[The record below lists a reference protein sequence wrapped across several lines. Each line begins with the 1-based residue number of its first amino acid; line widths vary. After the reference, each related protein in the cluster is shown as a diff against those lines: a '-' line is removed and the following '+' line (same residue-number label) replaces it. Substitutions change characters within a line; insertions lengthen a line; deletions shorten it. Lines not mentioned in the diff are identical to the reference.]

1 MKTKN
6 QKTIL
11 IGLSGGVDSS
21 VSAALLKQQGYE
33 VIGVTMKLWSKNSI
47 AKRQK
52 VGCYGS
58 ESENNVLE
66 AKKAAQILGISHIVV
81 DVSKEFEKYVLTYF
95 KKEYLAGRTPNP
107 CVKCNQKIKFGYV
120 IKKIS
125 DMGVKFD
132 FFATGHYARIKY
144 DKNKKRYLLLKG
156 LDNKKDQSYFLYQ
169 LSQKQLSKTIFP
181 LGSYRKEQVKKL
193 AKKFGLGEFANKAES
208 QDFGAGEYANII
220 GKEGKRQGK
229 IIDTNDKVLG
239 SHNGL
244 VNFTIGQR
252 KGINIGGLKEPYYV
266 IGLNGCR
273 NEVIVGK
280 KQEAFSKDF
289 KIKQINW
296 IAFLKLQKTISAK
309 VKIRSA
315 ADLMDCKIIPQGK
328 NIIVRLVKPAFAITK
343 GQSAVFYL
351 GDIVLGGGIIE

>member
-1 MKTKN
+1 MKTKT

-66 AKKAAQILGISHIVV
+66 AKKVAEILGIPHFVV

-144 DKNKKRYLLLKG
+144 NKNKKRYFLLKG
-156 LDNKKDQSYFLYQ
+156 LDSKKDQSYFLYQ

-181 LGSYRKEQVKKL
+181 LGDYKKEQVRKL
-193 AKKFGLGEFANKAES
+193 AKEFGLGEFANKTES
-208 QDFGAGEYANII
+208 QDFGNGEYAHII
-220 GKEGKRQGK
+220 GSEGERKGK
-229 IIDTNDKVLG
+229 IIDINSKVLG

-244 VNFTIGQR
+244 ANFTIGQR
-252 KGINIGGLKEPYYV
+252 KGLNIGGLKEPYYV
-266 IGLNGCR
+266 IALNGCR

-280 KQEAFSKDF
+280 KEEAFSNDF

-296 IAFLKLQKTISAK
+296 IAFLRLQKTISAK
-309 VKIRSA
+309 VKIRSTA
-315 ADLMDCKIIPQGK
+315 ELVSCKIIPQEK
-328 NIIVRLVKPAFAITK
+328 SIFVRLDKPSFAITK
-343 GQSAVFYL
+343 GQSAVFYKH
-351 GDIVLGGGIIE
+351 DMVLGGGVIK